1 MSSTEVHMKV
11 EKNKVV
17 SFHFKMTEVGRDE
30 VLEDTRESEALLYLH
45 GYGQLLIGLE
55 KALEGREVGDQFSV
69 ELEPAEA
76 FGEVQQADPV
86 RVPRK
91 HIATKGKLVPGMVV
105 ELNTRD
111 GLRDVTVLKVGL
123 KTVDLDANHPYAG
136 KKMNFDVEVTD
147 VRDATDEEIHHGH
160 AHGPGGH
167 HHH

>member
-1 MSSTEVHMKV
+1 MKV
-11 EKNKVV
+11 EKDKVV
-17 SFHFKMTEVGRDE
+17 SFHFKMNEVGSEE

-45 GYGQLLIGLE
+45 GHGQLLTGLE
-55 KALEGREVGDQFSV
+55 KALEGKDVGDKFTV

-76 FGEVQQADPV
+76 FGELQELEPV

-123 KTVDLDANHPYAG
+123 KTIDLDANHPYAG
-136 KKMNFDVEVTD
+136 KKMHFDIEVIEA
-147 VRDATDEEIHHGH
+147 RDATDDELSHGH
-160 AHGPGGH
+160 AHGPGDH
-167 HHH
+167 HYH